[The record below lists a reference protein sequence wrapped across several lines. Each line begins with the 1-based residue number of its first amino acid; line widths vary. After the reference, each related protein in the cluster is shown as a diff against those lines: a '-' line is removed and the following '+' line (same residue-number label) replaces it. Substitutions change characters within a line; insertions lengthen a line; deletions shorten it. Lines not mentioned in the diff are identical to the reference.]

1 MQWSHENAVQP
12 WSLTLLVHA
21 FNKVEGARD
30 DGIKGIHEVQQ
41 KGTIA
46 RPSGSWLP
54 SNAIRVWLLQRDT
67 VLGLAVRKLNACKEY
82 SKSSTAS

>member
-1 MQWSHENAVQP
+1 MVN
-12 WSLTLLVHA
+12 A

-30 DGIKGIHEVQQ
+30 DGVKGIHEVQQ

-54 SNAIRVWLLQRDT
+54 SNAIGVWLLQSMYT
-67 VLGLAVRKLNACKEY
+67 FNSVAV
-82 SKSSTAS
+82 KS